1 MRTVRGQ
8 FHLLHQLCDLCVN
21 TMESILI
28 HTMESITPDKYFDLK
43 TSKFIFKK
51 KIKPVGGTFAS
62 RQETLKE
69 AEYFTEVQI
78 TCLDAYKP
86 S

>member
-1 MRTVRGQ
+1 M
-8 FHLLHQLCDLCVN
+8 
-21 TMESILI
+21 
-28 HTMESITPDKYFDLK
+28 
-43 TSKFIFKK
+43 
-51 KIKPVGGTFAS
+51 GGTFAN